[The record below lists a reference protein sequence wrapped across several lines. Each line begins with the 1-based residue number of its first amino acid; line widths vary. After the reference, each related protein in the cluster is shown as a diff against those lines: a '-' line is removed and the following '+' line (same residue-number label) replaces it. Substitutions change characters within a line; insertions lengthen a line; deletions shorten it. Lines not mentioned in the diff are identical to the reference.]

1 LGTGPNEWEIWYDG
15 YYPVVWT
22 NKKFNM
28 MYVNM
33 GHNDIA
39 YESNNEELSHT
50 FDSEVQN
57 RLIIDGLKW
66 LAGVSQQRRVQR
78 ENNPLIRALL

>member
-1 LGTGPNEWEIWYDG
+1 
-15 YYPVVWT
+15 
-22 NKKFNM
+22 

-50 FDSEVQN
+50 FDNEVQN

-66 LAGVSQQRRVQR
+66 LAGVSQQRRSS
-78 ENNPLIRALL
+78 NKLTNPLLRALLA